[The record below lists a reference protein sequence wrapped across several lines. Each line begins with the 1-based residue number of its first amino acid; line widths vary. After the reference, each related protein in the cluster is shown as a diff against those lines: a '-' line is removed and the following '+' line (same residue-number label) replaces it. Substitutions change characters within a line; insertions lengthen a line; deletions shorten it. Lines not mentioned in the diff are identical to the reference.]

1 MTFGEEIRKLRK
13 QKGLRQADLGK
24 VVGVSVRTIRGWEN
38 EGRYPRYKELYKKL
52 AIVLKCDIAYLITEE
67 ESFVAEPIKQ
77 YDSSITK
84 EVQTILKQIATL
96 FAEGN
101 LSDTD
106 QIAFI
111 NEIQIL
117 YLHSKKNMKYIYST

>member
-1 MTFGEEIRKLRK
+1 MTFGEKIRKLRK
-13 QKGLRQADLGK
+13 QKGLTQADLAK
-24 VVGVSVRTIRGWEN
+24 EVGVSVRTIRGWET
-38 EGRYPRYKELYKKL
+38 EGRYPRYKGLYKKL
-52 AIVLKCDIAYLITEE
+52 AIILKCDIAHLITEE

-77 YDSSITK
+77 YDTRIIK
-84 EVQTILKQIATL
+84 EAQTILKQIAIL

-117 YLHSKKNMKYIYST
+117 YLHSKKNIKNIYPI